1 MSPDIVLYVRGGL
14 ALFVGVLALHLRL
27 ERARRKRE
35 ATMTPE
41 DRRENEIFKRAS
53 RGWAAID

>member
-1 MSPDIVLYVRGGL
+1 L

>member
-1 MSPDIVLYVRGGL
+1 MALDYVLYALGGL
-14 ALFVGVLALHLRL
+14 VLFAAVLALHLRL

-35 ATMTPE
+35 AAMTPE
-41 DRRENEIFKRAS
+41 ERREKEIFQKAS